1 MMQFPPNLSPEQIE
15 MLAKLGMAGVGIL
28 GAFVSAVA
36 LPLIG
41 AVLPHLVSR
50 IKNDRLRGATQAVS
64 DACLIAASAATKAHQ
79 DAMAK
84 ASAPGSDGGAL
95 VTEAEGKAALDA
107 GVAAGLA
114 ALGRSGVLKS
124 VIAIYGGEQAIRD
137 ALIAYMRDNVAMAL
151 AKK

>member
-15 MLAKLGMAGVGIL
+15 MLAKLGMAGVGVL
-28 GAFVSAVA
+28 GALMTAVV
-36 LPLIG
+36 LPFIG
-41 AVLPHLVSR
+41 AVMPHLVSR

-79 DAMAK
+79 DTLALAMQ
-84 ASAPGSDGGAL
+84 ASSDGGAV
-95 VTEAEGKAALDA
+95 VTKEESQRALDA

-124 VIAIYGGEQAIRD
+124 VVAIYGGEQAIRD